1 LNTSFENK
9 CMLCKWGVKHTFGQH
24 MDDVRLGYK
33 EVKYFIRSPV
43 STKDGDMVEGS
54 LRPS

>member
-1 LNTSFENK
+1 MNK

-43 STKDGDMVEGS
+43 STEDGDMVEGS
-54 LRPS
+54 LRPSSGS